1 MPRPKKTTKQSLVVL
16 DAEPKKE
23 LKKNQPT
30 INIGTL
36 NLVTNPLKE
45 RYAGKKLHIIFDI
58 LIVAGLVFLLAVNFR
73 LWLPDLFGPTD
84 LAKVEIMVSPAP
96 ITSGAKI
103 NYLISYQNES
113 TKLLKNVSLAVKL
126 PVGFEAEKFLPD
138 SFDSRINTL
147 RIGDLE
153 AGANGQLEIRGRILA
168 PINEE
173 EKITAFL
180 NYTNDRGA
188 TKQQIFTSSYLV
200 ESSIIEA
207 TLDLPK
213 SLSNFEQFTAN
224 LAIKNKSNYAL
235 NNIKLAVAW
244 PKEFVLLNSEVKP
257 NENNNVWIFD
267 NLSPGEIKI
276 LPLRG
281 KFISQGEKQIAISTE
296 LSALKQDQYLLQEK
310 KDYPITIS
318 FSELKISLETKSKVS
333 AVSPGQELT
342 YEVTYQNNEKYNLAN
357 LNLALRLASE
367 FIDWDYLGKKYK
379 LGADKTIPLLGPTE
393 AGGALALGK
402 ERKAEITIKLLPA
415 VKLDQTEENGFV
427 VKANVEATYSNPT
440 TGKLI
445 YTESAPL
452 ETKINS
458 DLKIKSFAL
467 YYTKE
472 GDQLGVGPLPP
483 QVGKTTKYWL
493 FLQAHNTTNQ
503 INNAEVTAHLPP
515 GVELTGKNILTDGT
529 LAAFDAQTRIIKWT
543 IDQIP
548 ANVPEFYPGPEARL
562 EIAVKPTNQD
572 IGKAL
577 TLLDQVKISGTDAF
591 TGARLEATGDN
602 ATTDIFENKKMGMVK

>member
-1 MPRPKKTTKQSLVVL
+1 MPRPKKTTKQELVVL

-84 LAKVEIMVSPAP
+84 LAKVKIMVSPAP
-96 ITSGAKI
+96 IMSGAKI
-103 NYLISYQNES
+103 NYLISYENGS

-126 PVGFEAEKFLPD
+126 PTGFEAEKFLPD
-138 SFDSRINTL
+138 SFDSQINTL

-180 NYTNDRGA
+180 NYTTDRGA
-188 TKQQIFTSSYLV
+188 TKQQVFTSSYLI
-200 ESSIIEA
+200 ESSIIETA
-207 TLDLPK
+207 LDLPK
-213 SLSNFEQFTAN
+213 SISNFEQFTVN
-224 LAIKNKSNYAL
+224 LAIKNKSNYDL
-235 NNIKLAVAW
+235 DNIKLLALW

-257 NENNNVWIFD
+257 SEGNNIWIFD
-267 NLSPGEIKI
+267 KLLAGETKS

-281 KFISQGEKQIAISTE
+281 KLIGQGDSQINFGAE
-296 LSALKQDQYLLQEK
+296 LYASRQNQYLLQEK
-310 KDYPITIS
+310 KNYPVALS
-318 FSELKISLETKSKVS
+318 FSQLKISLETKDKAS

-357 LNLALRLASE
+357 LNLALRLE
-367 FIDWDYLGKKYK
+367 NDFIDWDYLGKKYK
-379 LGADKTIPLLGPTE
+379 LSADKAVWLRSPAE
-393 AGGALALGK
+393 AGEALAIGK
-402 ERKAEITIKLLPA
+402 EGKAEITIRLLPA
-415 VKLDQTEENGFV
+415 LKSDQIQENGLS
-427 VKANVEATYSNPT
+427 VKANIEATYFNPQNN
-440 TGKLI
+440 KLI
-445 YTESAPL
+445 YTENAPL

-483 QVGKTTKYWL
+483 QVGKITKYWL
-493 FLQAHNTTNQ
+493 FLQTHNTTNQ
-503 INNAEVTAHLPP
+503 VNQAVVTAHLPL
-515 GVELTGKNILTDGT
+515 GIELTDKNILTDGA
-529 LAAFDAQTRIIKWT
+529 LSAFDAQTRIIKWT

-577 TLLDQVKISGTDAF
+577 PLLDQIKISGTDAF

-602 ATTDIFENKKMGMVK
+602 ATTDIFDSKKMGAVK